1 MAKWE
6 GFRPCSGC
14 GWDFATGEGQPGCH
28 YYDCPYLPEELN
40 VHCASCR
47 FDFFTMEGNPPC
59 DDPMTCPHGE
69 EPRARVENVRRW
81 RELAGMG

>member
-1 MAKWE
+1 MAKWQE
-6 GFRPCSGC
+6 FRQCPGC
-14 GWDFATGEGQPGCH
+14 GWDIATGEGKAGCH

-40 VHCASCR
+40 VYCEQCR

-59 DDPMTCPHGE
+59 DDPMTCAHGE
-69 EPRARVENVRRW
+69 EPRAHVENVRRW